1 MGTFLGVFSFLAY
14 FWDMSKCK
22 NLMFNL
28 KRGTALYR
36 TRKIMKNV
44 KERHATPETIKLA
57 DGLYY
62 GRDGRRLKKAQHY
75 NKMSRTRAKKGVI
88 RALRQKETEYAHE
101 INQALRDSQVI
112 GYLGEI
118 YQKLSQSGEWF
129 NFEHFL
135 RTIRNK
141 KELGNRCKK
150 AKISLPNDVFN
161 DFQDSIRRSLRK
173 K

>member
-1 MGTFLGVFSFLAY
+1 
-14 FWDMSKCK
+14 
-22 NLMFNL
+22 MFNF
-28 KRGTALYR
+28 KKK
-36 TRKIMKNV
+36 KIMKNENV
-44 KERHATPETIKLA
+44 RERSATPKTIKLA

-62 GRDGRRLKKAQHY
+62 GKDGRHLKKAEHR

-101 INQALRDSQVI
+101 INQALHDSQVI

-118 YQKLSQSGEWF
+118 YNKLSQSGEWF

-150 AKISLPNDVFN
+150 AKFLLPDNVFN
-161 DFQDSIRRSLRK
+161 DFQDSIKRSLRK

>member
-1 MGTFLGVFSFLAY
+1 ME
-14 FWDMSKCK
+14 K
-22 NLMFNL
+22 
-28 KRGTALYR
+28 
-36 TRKIMKNV
+36 KI
-44 KERHATPETIKLA
+44 KERSATPATIKLA

-62 GRDGRRLKKAQHY
+62 GKDNRRLKKAEHH
-75 NKMSRTRAKKGVI
+75 NKMSRTKSKKGVVK
-88 RALRQKETEYAHE
+88 ALRQKENEHAYE
-101 INQALRDSQVI
+101 INRALHDSQVM

-118 YQKLSQSGEWF
+118 YNKLSQSGEWF

-150 AKISLPNDVFN
+150 SGIILPDNIFN
-161 DFQDSIRRSLRK
+161 DFQDSIKRSLTK